1 MQIVPPVPVMCET
14 VSVWQEPVTFED
26 VAVYLSH
33 AEWDAMAEEQRELY
47 RSVML
52 DNYQLLTSL
61 GYPGPKPDIVYRL
74 ERGEEPWGCAPQSP
88 LSWDGPRSPSPGHA
102 GDMSWLEESRSDWWP
117 GTGGRRVSENRA
129 RSPSPRQCT
138 QWRLRS
144 RRLLRKFTC
153 LSGKSESSS
162 EATVSGMG
170 PEGHRDQAW
179 TGCPGKE
186 GGAEGEQEVTANIAQ
201 SRGFPLD
208 PVLEQQK
215 NNMNPPVRLRGD
227 PGGTLQGSAH
237 RTQHS
242 SGEVTLP
249 QEDQEV
255 SVGDQRETIWKDHG
269 YCGVGEM
276 RPLPCTLNPCPLREH
291 DYCWNREAGALALA
305 DHGYCRATK
314 LRYRG
319 RVNNIAH
326 CLGTARATFHR
337 QKSQVGRIIRKA
349 KEFIWFYKPW
359 VSTRMEVPPG
369 SSGAISGPQVSP
381 APATSA
387 LLMGRSGEFCAAEQE
402 VVSRWPC
409 GEGTSQER
417 MSEVI
422 CTSVE
427 SSEPVAAPLTSSAAM
442 EELREA
448 SPPETCEHPKVQGT
462 QPVHSPDAAQ
472 NAEGHKPV
480 HPNYMPLSDTYKV
493 TVQTVNHA
501 QDSVRQNRERGG
513 HPQHKGFRSVIVQ
526 TVETFFTTAKPAGA
540 V

>member
-1 MQIVPPVPVMCET
+1 M
-14 VSVWQEPVTFED
+14 TFED

-33 AEWDAMAEEQRELY
+33 AEWDAMAPEQRELY
-47 RSVML
+47 CSVML
-52 DNYQLLTSL
+52 DNYQLLASL

-88 LSWDGPRSPSPGHA
+88 LSWDGPRSPSPGRA
-102 GDMSWLEESRSDWWP
+102 GDMSWLEEPRSGWWP
-117 GTGGRRVSENRA
+117 GAGGRRVLEKRA
-129 RSPSPRQCT
+129 RSPSPGRCT

-153 LSGKSESSS
+153 LNGKSESPS
-162 EATVSGMG
+162 EATGSGMA
-170 PEGHRDQAW
+170 PEGHGDQAR

-186 GGAEGEQEVTANIAQ
+186 GGAEDEREVTANVAQ
-201 SRGFPLD
+201 CGGFPLD

-215 NNMNPPVRLRGD
+215 NKTDPPECLRAA
-227 PGGTLQGSAH
+227 PGETLQGGAH
-237 RTQHS
+237 RTQQS
-242 SGEVTLP
+242 SAEVTLP
-249 QEDQEV
+249 QEGQEV
-255 SVGDQRETIWKDHG
+255 SVGDQRDTIWKDHG

-337 QKSQVGRIIRKA
+337 QKSQVGQIIRKA
-349 KEFIWFYKPW
+349 KEFIWLYKPW
-359 VSTRMEVPPG
+359 VRTRVEVPPG
-369 SSGAISGPQVSP
+369 SSGAVSGPQVPP
-381 APATSA
+381 APAANA
-387 LLMGRSGEFCAAEQE
+387 LSMGTSGEFCAAEQE
-402 VVSRWPC
+402 IVSHWPC
-409 GEGTSQER
+409 SEGTSQER
-417 MSEVI
+417 TSEVI

-427 SSEPVAAPLTSSAAM
+427 SSEPVAAPPTSSAAM
-442 EELREA
+442 EEPREA
-448 SPPETCEHPKVQGT
+448 PPPEACEHPEVPGM
-462 QPVHSPDAAQ
+462 QPIHSPDAAQ
-472 NAEGHKPV
+472 NVEGHKPV
-480 HPNYMPLSDTYKV
+480 HPDYMSLSDTYKI

-501 QDSVRQNRERGG
+501 QGSARQNRERGG
-513 HPQHKGFRSVIVQ
+513 HPWRKGFHSVVVQ